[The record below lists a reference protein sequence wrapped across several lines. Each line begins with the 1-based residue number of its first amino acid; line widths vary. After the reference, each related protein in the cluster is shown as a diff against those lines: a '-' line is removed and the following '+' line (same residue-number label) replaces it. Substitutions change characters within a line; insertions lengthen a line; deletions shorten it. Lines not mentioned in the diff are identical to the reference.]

1 MTAMRRSTVGT
12 AARDGRVTVSTV
24 AAAAGVSTAT
34 VSRVMNGSTTVAPD
48 MVQRVRAAAAE
59 LGYRPNAAAQGLARG
74 RTGTLSVLVPDL
86 ANPYF
91 HDVLKGVTA
100 AAGRSGY
107 RMLVA
112 DSEED
117 PDDELGLSHE
127 LLRQTDG
134 LILCSPRMPRHDLLT
149 LADDSHAVVCANRL
163 AADIDLPAVT
173 IDAHAGM
180 TSLCHHL
187 ARLGHRRVVYL
198 SGPERSWSNQER
210 RRALD
215 RAAAFGLDAVAV
227 ACGATMA
234 DGHAAVDAALDHDPT
249 AIVAFNDIV
258 AFGALARLRERGVDV
273 PAQVSIAGFDD
284 IPFAAYA
291 APAITTVRNP
301 KELLGRRSWLLLARV
316 LAGERGLD
324 PEVLPPQLVERDS
337 TARARDRANS

>member
-1 MTAMRRSTVGT
+1 
-12 AARDGRVTVSTV
+12 VTVSTV
-24 AAAAGVSTAT
+24 AVAAGVSIAT

-74 RTGTLSVLVPDL
+74 RTGTLGVLLPDL

-100 AAGRSGY
+100 EAGRSGY

-112 DSEED
+112 NSEED
-117 PDDELGLSHE
+117 PDDELGLSQE

-134 LILCSPRMPRHDLLT
+134 LILCSPRMPRRDLLT
-149 LADDSHAVVCANRL
+149 LADGGRAVVCANRL
-163 AADIDLPAVT
+163 AAGIGLPAVT
-173 IDAHAGM
+173 IDAYAGM
-180 TSLCHHL
+180 SGLCGHL

-198 SGPERSWSNQER
+198 RGPEHSWSSQER
-210 RRALD
+210 WRALD
-215 RAAAFGLDAVAV
+215 QAAAFGIDAVAI

-234 DGHAAVDAALDHDPT
+234 NGHAAVDAALGHDPT
-249 AIVAFNDIV
+249 AIIAFNDIV
-258 AFGALARLRERGVDV
+258 AFGALARLRELRVGV

-316 LAGERGLD
+316 LAGERGLE
-324 PEVLPPQLVERDS
+324 PEVLPPQLVARDS
-337 TARARDRANS
+337 TAAARDRANSRPHATVPGVDSRPRRA